1 MKLRGMP
8 TPFRIF
14 SSRPELNVDS
24 SVYRCEAPTWWTQ
37 LEPYLFPALV
47 GGTAAA
53 IDMGGEGS
61 DQLKLIDAM
70 QHFILLDVLLDLST
84 TQSLSSIPPEA
95 DISIYAILDPQV

>member
-1 MKLRGMP
+1 
-8 TPFRIF
+8 
-14 SSRPELNVDS
+14 
-24 SVYRCEAPTWWTQ
+24 
-37 LEPYLFPALV
+37 
-47 GGTAAA
+47 
-53 IDMGGEGS
+53 MGGEGS